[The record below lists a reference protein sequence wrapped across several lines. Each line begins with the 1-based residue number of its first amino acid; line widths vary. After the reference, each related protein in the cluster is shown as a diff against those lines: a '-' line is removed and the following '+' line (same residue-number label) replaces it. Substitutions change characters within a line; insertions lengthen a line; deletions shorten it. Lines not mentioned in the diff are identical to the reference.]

1 MAYTSSRPSG
11 LPLRKFTGIT
21 GVAFTVLQVIEVPL
35 YFVHDG
41 APPDSNVLTRIVLS
55 LVVLVLL
62 LGFATG
68 VRELVRRA
76 DPACGWVADLAHGAA
91 LAYVAVTFVAH
102 SLQAGEVIAAAEP
115 VDPTI
120 TAEGSYL
127 LYGSIGRILTAV
139 FLAAA
144 GYAAVRAGLVP
155 RWAAPSAYAIALVNL
170 AFVPSLYF
178 GNDTGRFFSAN
189 GWGTTAAIAGLYA
202 YWVLAFALALL
213 RRGNGRH
220 YAGRRTGTFP
230 GDRR

>member
-1 MAYTSSRPSG
+1 MTYTA
-11 LPLRKFTGIT
+11 LRSDGIALRGFTGAT

-41 APPDSNVLTRIVLS
+41 APPDSNVLTRIMLS

-62 LGFATG
+62 LGFVTG

-91 LAYVAVTFVAH
+91 LAYIAVTFVAH
-102 SLQAGEVIAAAEP
+102 SLQAGEVIAAEEP

-139 FLAAA
+139 FLVAA
-144 GYAAVRAGLVP
+144 GYAAVRCGLLG
-155 RWAAPSAYAIALVNL
+155 RWAARSAYAIALINL

-178 GNDTGRFFSAN
+178 GNDTGQFFSSN
-189 GWGTTAAIAGLYA
+189 GWGTTATIASLYA
-202 YWVLAFALALL
+202 YWVLAVGIALL
-213 RRGNGRH
+213 RRPNARH
-220 YAGRRTGTFP
+220 YAGRP
-230 GDRR
+230 GVTSEIRR